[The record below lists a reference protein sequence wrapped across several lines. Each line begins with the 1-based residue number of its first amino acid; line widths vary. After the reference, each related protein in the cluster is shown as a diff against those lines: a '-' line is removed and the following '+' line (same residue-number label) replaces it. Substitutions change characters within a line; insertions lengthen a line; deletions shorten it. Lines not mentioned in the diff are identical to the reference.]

1 MFYKFNLNL
10 KLIVVAFVI
19 AILYIYIDREIYG
32 ETFVNEIRLA
42 DRDNALSV
50 LPDAELIQ
58 LGREVCFK
66 SSNWDSFEDSN
77 KDIAREIAKALV
89 SMGDNTL
96 IVETSS
102 IITFLRYQSI
112 YELCPENIPILSR
125 LIEQDQNSD

>member
-66 SSNWDSFEDSN
+66 SSNWDSFENSN
-77 KDIAREIAKALV
+77 KDTAREIAKALV

-112 YELCPENIPILSR
+112 YELCPENISILSK

>member
-10 KLIVVAFVI
+10 KLIIVAFVI

-42 DRDNALSV
+42 DRDNSLSV
-50 LPDAELIQ
+50 LPDTQLIQ

-66 SSNWDSFEDSN
+66 ADNWDSFEDSN
-77 KDIAREIAKALV
+77 KDIAQEIAKALV
-89 SMGDNTL
+89 NMGDNSL
-96 IVETSS
+96 LVETSS

-112 YELCPENIPILSR
+112 YELCPENIYILSR

>member
-66 SSNWDSFEDSN
+66 SSNWDSFENSN
-77 KDIAREIAKALV
+77 KDTAREIAKALV

-96 IVETSS
+96 VVETSS

-112 YELCPENIPILSR
+112 YELCPENISILSK

>member
-50 LPDAELIQ
+50 LPDDELIQ

-96 IVETSS
+96 LVETSS

-112 YELCPENIPILSR
+112 YELCPENISILSR